1 MTALRHK
8 DVRGLNVAVDYAFG
22 VCRIECVCNVD
33 SERED
38 HLGFHRT
45 PCNALLQRKAVKK
58 LHGDERFAVVFI
70 NLVDGAD
77 VWMIQSR
84 GSLRLAL
91 KTGECLRVFGYLI
104 GQELEG
110 NKPAELH
117 IFGLINHTHPS
128 AAKLLNDAVVRDGLT
143 DQRETPSL
151 PVDSSY
157 GRGTGQ
163 STKDSLTLGNLHS
176 PHSERLSV
184 IAIFMLALVP
194 PGL

>member
-8 DVRGLNVAVDYAFG
+8 DVRRLNVAVDYAFG
-22 VCRIECVCNVD
+22 VCRVECVCNLD
-33 SERED
+33 SEREN

-45 PCNALLQRKAVKK
+45 PRNAVLQRQSVKK

-84 GSLRLAL
+84 GSLRLTL
-91 KTGECLRVFGYLI
+91 KTGECLRVFGYLV

-117 IFGLINHTHPS
+117 IFGFINHTHPS
-128 AAKLLNDAVVRDGLT
+128 AAKLLNDAVVRDSLT
-143 DQRETPSL
+143 DQRETTSI

-157 GRGTGQ
+157 GRGICQ
-163 STKDSLTLGNLHS
+163 STNESLTQLGRTR
-176 PHSERLSV
+176 PE
-184 IAIFMLALVP
+184 VP
-194 PGL
+194 DSWSAKPSLNR